1 MMNRLV
7 KLYTDPGRVLAWIY
21 NELDSFSV
29 VQEGNHGQVVAFASR
44 LEKLHSRLY
53 AIDISFPS
61 HINSNKIDDLARLLP
76 VSMRDRWERRYLEL
90 DGMARIS
97 PFAQFVDFVCLER
110 EISDRHL
117 TLCPKQSK
125 GKAGFVGSLNQT
137 PSQGSQG
144 GGTPS
149 SQGSVPSC

>member
-1 MMNRLV
+1 M
-7 KLYTDPGRVLAWIY
+7 
-21 NELDSFSV
+21 
-29 VQEGNHGQVVAFASR
+29 
-44 LEKLHSRLY
+44 
-53 AIDISFPS
+53 
-61 HINSNKIDDLARLLP
+61 
-76 VSMRDRWERRYLEL
+76 

-110 EISDRHL
+110 EISDCHL

-149 SQGSVPSC
+149 SQGSVPSCWVTPGHTGHWPRNCPDYLAFSPAERRKKVLSSKKCLV